1 MVVAS
6 RTAPSSAPVEADPP
20 KLPRTAW
27 TRIPPM
33 VRDLITF
40 LVVASFTLAPFGGTS
55 PTASIKVLFIAAAL
69 AVVITRRRW
78 PLAALGL
85 SAVFFIVALMMGEFS
100 PYPGL
105 PVAVAVFA
113 VTRTIERRRALIIV
127 GGTLVVLLAATVLLG
142 QGNLLDP
149 RAFSLVTVVAAAG
162 GLGDAAR
169 SRRDYIVA
177 ITERALRAERT
188 RESEAQRRVA
198 EDRLRIARD
207 LHDVVAHQIAV
218 INLHAGVASS
228 TLRTH
233 PDSADE
239 SLATIRQASR
249 SVLAEIGG
257 LMSMLRAGA
266 GGAGAGGAGAGGESA
281 ELAPI
286 GGLDRLG
293 ELVAGFDDVGLRVRT
308 EVAGSLVDIPPAV
321 DLVAYRAVQEGL
333 TNVHKH
339 GAGTADLRVHRDAN
353 TLCVQISNRPGTSV
367 SANGGSGYGLQGLR
381 ERVESVRGR
390 TRVDAS
396 HDGTFV
402 LEVSLPLLAETGAGR
417 ER

>member
-1 MVVAS
+1 MVIES
-6 RTAPSSAPVEADPP
+6 RIAPSSASVEADAP

-33 VRDLITF
+33 ARDLITF
-40 LVVASFTLAPFGGTS
+40 LVVASFAFAPFGGVS
-55 PTASIKVLFIAAAL
+55 PTAWINVLFVAAAL
-69 AVVITRRRW
+69 VVVVLRRRW
-78 PLAALGL
+78 PLPALAL
-85 SAVFFIVALMMGEFS
+85 SAAFFVVVLVIGQFS

-113 VTRTIERRRALIIV
+113 VTRTIERRRALIIT
-127 GGTLVVLLAATVLLG
+127 GCTLVVLLAATVLLG

-149 RAFSLVTVVAAAG
+149 RAFSLVTIVAAAG

-188 RESEAQRRVA
+188 RETEAQRRVA

-228 TLRTH
+228 TLRNN

-257 LMSMLRAGA
+257 LMNMLRAGA
-266 GGAGAGGAGAGGESA
+266 DGESA

-293 ELVAGFDDVGLRVRT
+293 ELVAGFDDVGLRVQT
-308 EVAGSLVDIPPAV
+308 QVDGSLIDIPPAV

-333 TNVHKH
+333 TNAHKH
-339 GAGTADLRVHRDAN
+339 GGGTAHLQVHRDMD
-353 TLCVQISNRPGTSV
+353 TLCVRISNPAGG
-367 SANGGSGYGLQGLR
+367 SASADSGSGYGLQGLR
-381 ERVESVRGR
+381 ERVESVRGQ
-390 TRVDAS
+390 TRVDATQ
-396 HDGTFV
+396 GGRFV
-402 LEVSLPLLAETGAGR
+402 LEVSLPLWAETGAGQ
-417 ER
+417 ERG